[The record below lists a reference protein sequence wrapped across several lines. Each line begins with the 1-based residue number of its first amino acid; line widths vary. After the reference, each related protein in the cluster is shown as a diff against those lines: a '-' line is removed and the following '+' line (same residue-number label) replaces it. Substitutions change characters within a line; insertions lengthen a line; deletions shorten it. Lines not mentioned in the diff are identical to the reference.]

1 MGPPLKQLL
10 KDPEVGSRVK
20 IVFKH
25 FPLSFHK
32 QAKPAAAASMAA
44 HEQGKFWEMH
54 DKIFANMKT
63 ITPENLAKW
72 AGEVGLD
79 MAKYDAYLKSGKAD
93 AIINKDMA
101 EGRTAGVRGTPSI
114 YINGRKFQSTGGYSP
129 NAFKSV
135 FKKYFP
141 KK

>member
-1 MGPPLKQLL
+1 MKQLL

>member
-1 MGPPLKQLL
+1 LKQLL